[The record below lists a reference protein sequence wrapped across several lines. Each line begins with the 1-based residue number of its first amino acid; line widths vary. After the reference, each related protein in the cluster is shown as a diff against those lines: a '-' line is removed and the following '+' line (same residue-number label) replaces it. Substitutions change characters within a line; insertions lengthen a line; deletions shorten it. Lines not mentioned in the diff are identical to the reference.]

1 MYPHLQGLALPSLG
15 LKDLA
20 NLSGGL
26 KSPLT
31 SCGGVRLGG
40 QLGQMNPLNSLV
52 YLPTRGH
59 LLALG
64 SGPVHGVL
72 SLC

>member
-26 KSPLT
+26 ESPLT
-31 SCGGVRLGG
+31 SCRDVRLGG

-64 SGPVHGVL
+64 SGLVHGVL

>member
-26 KSPLT
+26 ESPLT
-31 SCGGVRLGG
+31 SCRDVRLGG

-59 LLALG
+59 LLSPG
-64 SGPVHGVL
+64 SGPVHGAL